1 MIAYLNGRLD
11 SKTPATAVVECG
23 GVGYRCLIPLS
34 TYDRLPATGESV
46 KLLTCLVVREDAQ
59 TLYGFATEDEQ
70 QTFELVTSV
79 SGVGPKLALAIL
91 SGLTVGDL
99 QLTIAEGNAKRLAA
113 VKGIG
118 KKTAERIV
126 VELKDKVNPIEA
138 LAHGKAAAYRRQR
151 HRNVREIENFTATLQ
166 DGTKVVKVPAKRC
179 AKIALAL
186 DAEGLAPVADGGD
199 LVAVTATLSDGEGNP
214 KRYETETIRFS
225 VEGEAD
231 IVGTNPQVTRWGEAV
246 VLVRPR
252 ASANPKPIKVR
263 AATIRQGRY
272 APSAGTLEFTPG
284 APGVRVTSD
293 AAGSDAAIRAVGR
306 QQQAFEL

>member
-34 TYDRLPATGESV
+34 TYDRLPATGENV

-99 QLTIAEGNAKRLAA
+99 QLAIAEGNAKRLAA

-138 LAHGKAAAYRRQR
+138 LAHGKAAAGDAAKGAVLRDAMLALTALGFSEDTARQQVQRVLEADPAVADTETLIRR
-151 HRNVREIENFTATLQ
+151 
-166 DGTKVVKVPAKRC
+166 
-179 AKIALAL
+179 ALA
-186 DAEGLAPVADGGD
+186 G
-199 LVAVTATLSDGEGNP
+199 
-214 KRYETETIRFS
+214 K
-225 VEGEAD
+225 
-231 IVGTNPQVTRWGEAV
+231 
-246 VLVRPR
+246 
-252 ASANPKPIKVR
+252 
-263 AATIRQGRY
+263 
-272 APSAGTLEFTPG
+272 
-284 APGVRVTSD
+284 
-293 AAGSDAAIRAVGR
+293 
-306 QQQAFEL
+306 